1 MKKILAF
8 NGSPRPGSNT
18 SYLLE
23 HFLDGASQESENME
37 VIRPH
42 ALNLEHCHGCLRC
55 NVLRRCSISGD
66 DWEQI
71 SGRIL
76 EADVLVFASPIY
88 FHHLPGPVKILL
100 DRFRSFNH
108 VQITE
113 SGLKHTPWKE
123 WKKDFVLLLC
133 MGSPDDSDAQPVVDL
148 FSYVTSILGSGN
160 RLHVIKATRLAMAK
174 QVMKTEDELRTLY
187 EKLKLPPD
195 LASQDHER
203 NMRVLEACKRLGAE
217 LSADRP

>member
-8 NGSPRPGSNT
+8 NGSPRSGSNT

-23 HFLDGASQESENME
+23 HFLEGTSLSPDNFE
-37 VIRPH
+37 VIEPH
-42 ALNLEHCHGCLRC
+42 ALHLDHCHGCLRC

-71 SGRIL
+71 SGKIL
-76 EADVLVFASPIY
+76 DADVLVFASPIY

-113 SGLKHTPWKE
+113 S
-123 WKKDFVLLLC
+123 
-133 MGSPDDSDAQPVVDL
+133 
-148 FSYVTSILGSGN
+148 
-160 RLHVIKATRLAMAK
+160 
-174 QVMKTEDELRTLY
+174 
-187 EKLKLPPD
+187 
-195 LASQDHER
+195 
-203 NMRVLEACKRLGAE
+203 
-217 LSADRP
+217 